1 MNAVAIVSFVT
12 GFSGALSAV
21 AAAADPD
28 ATGLW
33 KWKTTVG
40 TKEFDQVLKLELKD
54 GKLTGTVSRGQETV
68 PIEDAKF
75 GGGELTFAVTL
86 DRSGQKLVTKYAA
99 KISGDT
105 LKGTITAE
113 FNGKGRALPWEAARE
128 KRPN

>member
-12 GFSGALSAV
+12 GFSGALAAV
-21 AAAADPD
+21 ASDPD
-28 ATGLW
+28 ATGTW

-40 TKEFDQVLKLELKD
+40 TKEFDQILKIELKD
-54 GKLTGTVSRGQETV
+54 GKLIGTVSRGQEQV

-75 GGGELTFAVTL
+75 ANGELTFAVTL

-99 KISGDT
+99 KITDDA

-113 FNGKGRALPWEAARE
+113 FGGKGRALPWEAARE
-128 KRPN
+128 KRPE

>member
-21 AAAADPD
+21 AADPD
-28 ATGLW
+28 PSATGTW
-33 KWKTTVG
+33 KWKTAVG

-75 GGGELTFAVTL
+75 ANGELTLAVTL

-99 KISGDT
+99 KVGGDS

-113 FNGKGRALPWEAARE
+113 FNGKGKALPWEAARE
-128 KRPN
+128 KRPE

>member
-12 GFSGALSAV
+12 GLGGAFAPE
-21 AAAADPD
+21 ADDP
-28 ATGLW
+28 APGTW
-33 KWKTTVG
+33 KWKTAVG
-40 TKEFDQVLKLELKD
+40 PKEFDQVLKLERTD

-68 PIEDAKF
+68 PIEDVRFAA
-75 GGGELTFAVTL
+75 GELTFAVTL

-99 KISGDT
+99 RISGDA

-113 FNGKGRALPWEAARE
+113 FAGKARALPWEAARE

>member
-21 AAAADPD
+21 ATDPD
-28 ATGLW
+28 VTGLW
-33 KWKTTVG
+33 KWTTTVG
-40 TKEFDQVLKLELKD
+40 TKEFDQVLNLELKD

-68 PIEDAKF
+68 PIEGAKCAN
-75 GGGELTFAVTL
+75 GELTFAVTL

-99 KISGDT
+99 KITGDA

-113 FNGKGRALPWEAARE
+113 FGGKGRALPWEAARE
-128 KRPN
+128 KRPE

>member
-21 AAAADPD
+21 AGAADPD

-40 TKEFDQVLKLELKD
+40 TKEFDQVLKLEMKD

>member
-12 GFSGALSAV
+12 GFSGALAAV
-21 AAAADPD
+21 AADPD
-28 ATGLW
+28 AIGLW

-54 GKLTGTVSRGQETV
+54 GKLTGTVSRGQESV

-75 GGGELTFAVTL
+75 AGGDLTFAVTL

-99 KISGDT
+99 KVSGDS

-113 FNGKGRALPWEAARE
+113 FGGKGRALPWEAARE
-128 KRPN
+128 PRPE